1 MKEPKFELSKKELNL
16 IRFYGGL
23 DHVIFYIKRE
33 LEKAE
38 KQILL
43 EKQQIKTQVDSI
55 NGEIAAYNKIEP
67 PVTDAE
73 TTQEPETELEPA
85 K

>member
-1 MKEPKFELSKKELNL
+1 MSTISELRSEAQSRGEELVQ
-16 IRFYGGL
+16 RFQ
-23 DHVIFYIKRE
+23 E

-38 KQILL
+38 KQILV

-67 PVTDAE
+67 PVTDTE